1 MKNTWKGIKSKI
13 SLQKLTNKLPKLI
26 NFGNQTVTGLQII
39 ANTFNSFLY
48 MIEPEVQPEV
58 PFSYKT
64 IFEYLTPPNQ
74 DSIFISKEEIIKT
87 ISTFK
92 RNKSAVPSS
101 ILTKVLCLLK
111 DDILGY
117 LSIIFNI

>member
-26 NFGNQTVTGLQII
+26 NFGNVTVTDLQII
-39 ANTFNSFLY
+39 ANTFNSFFY
-48 MIEPEVQPEV
+48 TVVPEVQSEV

-74 DSIFISKEEIIKT
+74 DSIFISKEEIIK
-87 ISTFK
+87 IFSTFK
-92 RNKSAVPSS
+92 PSKSAGPSS
-101 ILTKVLCLLK
+101 IVTKVLCLLK
-111 DDILGY
+111 DDILDY

>member
-48 MIEPEVQPEV
+48 MIVPEVQPEV